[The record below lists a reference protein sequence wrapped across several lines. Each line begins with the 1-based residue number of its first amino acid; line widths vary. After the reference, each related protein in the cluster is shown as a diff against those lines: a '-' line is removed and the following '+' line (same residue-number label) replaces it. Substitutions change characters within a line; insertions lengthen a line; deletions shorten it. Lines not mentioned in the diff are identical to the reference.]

1 MNRMPDPRPELFHP
15 EQDKRELESLPY
27 AAPVLEIK
35 LFGRYRRVRNLL
47 VPAFFILV
55 IGGIITILVAKW
67 LYQQPAVQS
76 FMAAYPG
83 VPLHSAVK
91 PGYSLL
97 VRITHLLVF
106 FYLIFLVLSGINI
119 LMDHPRLYGNIH
131 STPGTEWLRWR
142 GDVPKDRYWTSKDDS
157 VTVPRWL
164 GLPGGRHT
172 IGIARHWHFLFDILF
187 ILTGAVFI
195 ILQFALGQW
204 QRLVPT
210 NWAIFPGMVTCIIQY
225 ASLHDPSKI
234 YGMNGYIRYDA
245 LQQLTYFAIV
255 FIVAP
260 LQILTGIAMS
270 PAFDNK
276 FKWYQRLFGNR
287 QLARSFHFI
296 LMCIFIG
303 FYVVHMI
310 MVAYTGLLVNL
321 NGITLNANDDGFLG
335 FWLTLL
341 AILGG
346 IALIIWAN
354 NFSWKH
360 PGVLQK
366 ISALTVNPIMD
377 LFFDRNARAQYWRK
391 DISPYHWVNGKLPT
405 NEEWLRLKANNW
417 KDYRLRVDGLVEN
430 PVELSLEDLYALGR
444 RQQTTMLNC
453 IQGWS
458 GIAEWG
464 GLPFTKLIELVK
476 PKPEAKYAFFYSYGE
491 GLEGGQY
498 YDSHTLEDLQHA
510 MSLLA
515 YEMNDKP
522 LNDAHGAPLR
532 LRIENQLG
540 FKQVKWI
547 KRIEFVKHYSDR
559 AEGHGGYNEDHEF
572 YGYRA
577 EI

>member
-1 MNRMPDPRPELFHP
+1 MNRIPHPQPELFHP
-15 EQDKRELESLPY
+15 EQDTSKLESMPY
-27 AAPVLEIK
+27 AEPMLEIK
-35 LFGRYRRVRNLL
+35 LFGKYRRVRDLF
-47 VPAFFILV
+47 VPAFFVIA
-55 IGGIITILVAKW
+55 IGGIVTILVASW
-67 LYQQPAVQS
+67 LYQLPAVQS

-83 VPLHSAVK
+83 VPLHSAVR
-91 PGYSLL
+91 PGYSLPM
-97 VRITHLLVF
+97 RITHLLTF
-106 FYLIFLVLSGINI
+106 FYLLFLVRSGINI
-119 LMDHPRLYGNIH
+119 LLDHPRLYTTLH
-131 STPGTEWLRWR
+131 CTPGKEWIRWR
-142 GDVPKDRYWTSKDDS
+142 GDVPKDRLWTSKDDS

-172 IGIARHWHFLFDILF
+172 LGIARHWHFIFDILF
-187 ILTGAVFI
+187 ILTGAAYI
-195 ILQFALGQW
+195 ILQFALGEW

-210 NWAIFPGMVTCIIQY
+210 SWDIFPQMVTCIIQY

-270 PAFDNK
+270 PAFDNEH
-276 FKWYQRLFGNR
+276 KWYQRLFGNR
-287 QLARSFHFI
+287 QIARSLHFL

-303 FYVVHMI
+303 FYIIHMVMI
-310 MVAYTGLLVNL
+310 AYTGLIVNL
-321 NGITLNANDDGFLG
+321 NGITINSNGSGFIG
-335 FWLTLL
+335 FWLTIL
-341 AILGG
+341 AVLGG
-346 IALIIWAN
+346 ITLTIWAN

-360 PGVLQK
+360 PRVLQK
-366 ISALTVNPIMD
+366 IGALTVNPLMD
-377 LFFDRNARAQYWRK
+377 LFFDRDTRAQYWRK
-391 DISPYHWVNGKLPT
+391 DISPYFWANGKLPT
-405 NEEWLRLKANNW
+405 SEEWKKLKAGNW
-417 KDYRLRVDGLVEN
+417 KDYRLVVDGLVEN
-430 PVELSLEDLYALGR
+430 PVKLSLDDLKAMGR
-444 RQQTTMLNC
+444 SQQITMHNC

-464 GLPFTKLIELVK
+464 GLPFKRLMELVR
-476 PKPEAKYAFFYSYGE
+476 PNPEAQYAFFYSYGE

-498 YDSHTLEDLQHA
+498 YDSHTIYDLEHA

-522 LNDAHGAPLR
+522 LTDEHGAPLR
-532 LRIENQLG
+532 LRVENQLG

-547 KRIEFVKHYSDR
+547 KRIEFVRHYSDR
-559 AEGHGGYNEDHEF
+559 AQGHGGYNEDHEF